1 MNKLQRQ
8 QLKHKHSAVWYG
20 FVQEQPKKKADISY
34 SMKLEREKLKL
45 ETKGGDWK

>member
-8 QLKHKHSAVWYG
+8 QLKRKHTDTWYG

-45 ETKGGDWK
+45 ETSGGKWK

>member
-8 QLKHKHSAVWYG
+8 QLKRKHTDTWYG

-34 SMKLEREKLKL
+34 SMKMEREKLKL
-45 ETKGGDWK
+45 ETKGGEWK